1 MITLDL
7 SDPTPPYEQLRGQ
20 LVGLIRNGVLD
31 AGHKLPS
38 IRQLAS
44 DLRIAPGTVARA
56 YKELESAGLIESSR
70 ATGTRVRPDQQSHMN
85 LRIAAQRYA
94 TDAKASG
101 ASLVDALSAIRAA
114 WEHVGERQRSRNEA
128 NIASYPDASA

>member
-7 SDPTPPYEQLRGQ
+7 SDPTPPYEQIRGQ
-20 LVGLIRNGVLD
+20 LVGLIRSGVLN

-56 YKELESAGLIESSR
+56 YKELEGAGLIESSR
-70 ATGTRVRPDQQSHMN
+70 ATGTRVRPGQQSDTA
-85 LRIAAQRYA
+85 LRDAAQQYA
-94 TDAKASG
+94 TRARTNG
-101 ASLVDALSAIRAA
+101 ASLSDALSAVRAA
-114 WEHVGERQRSRNEA
+114 WEHGS
-128 NIASYPDASA
+128 